1 MYAEL
6 GTDRIVLQSAW
17 SDKENIKLIPG
28 ASWDRD
34 DKVWTLPLS
43 WSSCVMLRGVFKERL
58 VLGPQLKL
66 WGMQERVDRVDTVM
80 AIREKSDSPAT
91 SSPFAWTEKL
101 YGFQRAGVAFLL
113 ASGSAL
119 LGDEM
124 GTGKTI
130 QTLSTLRALQH
141 EQEGLPA
148 LIVCP
153 NSMKAVWAREA
164 ATWLPEAVPYVVQ
177 GTATKRRKTLTAAG
191 ADPNALV
198 IINFESVRAHS
209 RTSGFGSIRLA
220 RCGDCGGTGETK
232 ESACEVHVRE
242 LNAIGFKVV
251 VVDEAHRIKDAQAKQ
266 TRAIWAASSIPSVT
280 RRFALTG
287 TPVANSP
294 VDLWSIMHFVAP
306 TDFPRKSA
314 FVTRFC
320 EVSFNAHGGM
330 ETAGLRQA
338 HKDEFFKIFHP
349 RFRRMPKKLVLPQ
362 LPEKIRSKYSVQM
375 TDKQKKAYDQM
386 AEGLV
391 TRLEDG
397 TLMVA
402 KENIVANTRLL
413 QFSSAYMEKTGTK
426 FVKKLDPWGNEVMVE
441 EDVFAMR
448 EPSPK
453 LDAMEEILDALAG
466 KPVVIAA
473 ESRQLLRLA
482 EVRLVKAKTEYG
494 IVAGDT
500 PQWQRDLYVQQFQK
514 GELKVMLM
522 TMQAGGVGLTL
533 TAADTMI
540 CLQRSWSEV
549 TNKQTE
555 DRIHRIGSE
564 IHESVHII
572 DIVAEETVEVD
583 QIDKLVIKSEIA
595 QQVVQDAKTLENA
608 SL

>member
-6 GTDRIVLQSAW
+6 GEDRIVLQSAW
-17 SDKENIKLIPG
+17 SDKESIKLIPG
-28 ASWDRD
+28 ASWDKD
-34 DKVWTLPLS
+34 DRVWTLPLS

-66 WGMQERVDRVDTVM
+66 WGMKERVDRVDTVM
-80 AIREKSDSPAT
+80 AIREKTDVPASLSWTDS
-91 SSPFAWTEKL
+91 L

-130 QTLSTLRALQH
+130 QTLSTLRALH
-141 EQEGLPA
+141 LENEALPA
-148 LIVCP
+148 LVVCP

-164 ATWLPEAVPYVVQ
+164 KKWLPGAVPYVVQ
-177 GTATKRRKTLTAAG
+177 GTAAKRRKILTAAG
-191 ADPNALV
+191 EDPHALV

-209 RTSGFGSIRLA
+209 RTAGFGSIRLA
-220 RCGDCGGTGETK
+220 RCADCGGTGEVK
-232 ESACEVHVRE
+232 EANCEVHVRE
-242 LNAIGFKVV
+242 LNAIGFQVV

-266 TRAIWAASSIPSVT
+266 TRAIWAASQGKTVT
-280 RRFALTG
+280 RRYALTG

-294 VDLWSIMHFVAP
+294 VDLWSIMHFVDP
-306 TDFPRKSA
+306 VDFPRKSA
-314 FVTRFC
+314 FVNRFC
-320 EVSFNAHGGM
+320 EVSFNAQGGM
-330 ETAGLRQA
+330 ETAGLRNDT
-338 HKDEFFKIFHP
+338 KDEFFKIFHP

-362 LPEKIRSKYSVQM
+362 LPEKVRSTVFVQM
-375 TDKQKKAYDQM
+375 TDKQRKAYEQM

-391 TRLEDG
+391 TRLDDG

-426 FVKKLDPWGNEVMVE
+426 IVKKIDAWSGEEVE
-441 EDVFAMR
+441 EEVDVFAMR

-453 LDAMEEILDALAG
+453 LDAMEEILDSMNG

-473 ESRQLLRLA
+473 ESRQLIKLAETRLA
-482 EVRLVKAKTEYG
+482 KAGVEFG
-494 IVAGDT
+494 LIVGDT

-514 GELKVMLM
+514 GELKVILL
-522 TMQAGGVGLTL
+522 TMQAGGVGITL

-540 CLQRSWSEV
+540 CLQRSWSEII
-549 TNKQTE
+549 NKQTE

-564 IHESVHII
+564 VHESIHII
-572 DIVAEETVEVD
+572 DIVTEDTVEVD
-583 QIDKLVIKSEIA
+583 QVAKLVIKAEIA
-595 QQVVQDAKTLENA
+595 QEVVQDAKTLQNA
-608 SL
+608 AL